1 MEATMTAPANVE
13 DSVLRAQL
21 VELLRGG
28 SAHADFDTC
37 VGGIPE
43 EHFGSKPNSAPY
55 SAWRLLEHLRIA
67 LHDILVFSTDPHY
80 IAPDWPDDYW
90 PRSDSPESNEQWKT
104 SVKAIKADLAEF
116 EKLIQNPETNLYAK
130 IPWGEGQTFLREVL
144 LVADHNSYH
153 LGQLAMLRKQLG
165 DWPS

>member
-1 MEATMTAPANVE
+1 MTAPANVE

-37 VGGIPE
+37 VGGIAE
-43 EHFGSKPNSAPY
+43 KHFGSKPNDTPY
-55 SAWRLLEHLRIA
+55 SAWQLLEHLRIA
-67 LHDILVFSTDPHY
+67 LHDILIFSMDSHY
-80 IAPDWPDDYW
+80 IAPDWPGDYW
-90 PRSDSPESNEQWKT
+90 PRSQAPESPEQWQT

-116 EKLIQNPETNLYAK
+116 EKLIQNPATNLYAK

-153 LGQLAMLRKQLG
+153 LGQLVMLRKQLG